1 MNRAH
6 CMHLASLLLAVAIGC
21 GTAAPARAQPG
32 IQLED
37 WQSYAPMA
45 EQGAICGAFANIMKM
60 QSVTDPTGGKLWE
73 ERSNYSGSII
83 RRAAELEGVAIDDES
98 AIDDLLNRYSMWLLN
113 QFSNPDDATIM
124 DNDGR
129 VAATGM
135 ISDVCVA
142 LFETADDAIL
152 AKHPELVGTTQSNEI
167 LVRDLDAA
175 NHQNEDLIAENAE
188 LHQLLEAPEA
198 DLQEALDELVL
209 VEAVAANAETAIAD
223 REAIAGKVATLEKQL
238 GAANAVGENI
248 TALKT
253 EIATLRRDN
262 SRLQADRDRL
272 DSELDAAVLSLLA
285 PDSANDLPD
294 DLTDDLADDTVAA
307 SAENADAVTPEV
319 AVESNSETYQQAS
332 DLPNVDLPRSDL
344 PRIDLT
350 SVDLFPESPLAGL
363 PSPASS
369 DDNTPTANTMQSA
382 DIPVSAASTRA
393 SDISEPTSL
402 LPANDTAQADKR
414 LFMAQLGAF
423 RQRMHAEAQIR
434 LLFDTFT
441 EDLATAELTI
451 AESKLP
457 GGSDVFR
464 VLTNGMSAPAA
475 ARICDALWQRMV
487 GCMLKAVP

>member
-1 MNRAH
+1 M
-6 CMHLASLLLAVAIGC
+6 
-21 GTAAPARAQPG
+21 
-32 IQLED
+32 
-37 WQSYAPMA
+37 
-45 EQGAICGAFANIMKM
+45 
-60 QSVTDPTGGKLWE
+60 
-73 ERSNYSGSII
+73 
-83 RRAAELEGVAIDDES
+83 
-98 AIDDLLNRYSMWLLN
+98 
-113 QFSNPDDATIM
+113 
-124 DNDGR
+124 
-129 VAATGM
+129 
-135 ISDVCVA
+135 
-142 LFETADDAIL
+142 
-152 AKHPELVGTTQSNEI
+152 
-167 LVRDLDAA
+167 
-175 NHQNEDLIAENAE
+175 
-188 LHQLLEAPEA
+188 
-198 DLQEALDELVL
+198 
-209 VEAVAANAETAIAD
+209 
-223 REAIAGKVATLEKQL
+223 
-238 GAANAVGENI
+238 ENI

-272 DSELDAAVLSLLA
+272 DSELDAAVLALLA
-285 PDSANDLPD
+285 PDSANDLAN

-332 DLPNVDLPRSDL
+332 DLPNVDLPRSDPPNIDL

-423 RQRMHAEAQIR
+423 RQRMHAEAQIK

>member
-1 MNRAH
+1 
-6 CMHLASLLLAVAIGC
+6 
-21 GTAAPARAQPG
+21 
-32 IQLED
+32 
-37 WQSYAPMA
+37 MA
-45 EQGAICGAFANIMKM
+45 EQGAICDTFANIMKM
-60 QSVTDPTGGKLWE
+60 QSGTDPTGGKLWE

-135 ISDVCVA
+135 VSDVCVA

-167 LVRDLDAA
+167 LVRDLDTA
-175 NHQNEDLIAENAE
+175 NHQNEDLITENAE
-188 LHQLLEAPEA
+188 LHQLLEAAEA

-223 REAIAGKVATLEKQL
+223 REAIAGKVATLERQL
-238 GAANAVGENI
+238 GAANAVVENI

-272 DSELDAAVLSLLA
+272 DSELDAAVLALLA
-285 PDSANDLPD
+285 PDSANDLA
-294 DLTDDLADDTVAA
+294 DDLADDTVAA

-319 AVESNSETYQQAS
+319 VVESNPKTHQQAS
-332 DLPNVDLPRSDL
+332 DLPNIDPPNIDLPRV
-344 PRIDLT
+344 DLT

-369 DDNTPTANTMQSA
+369 DDSTPTADTMQSA

-393 SDISEPTSL
+393 SDISKPTSL
-402 LPANDTAQADKR
+402 LPANETAQADKR

-423 RQRMHAEAQIR
+423 RQRMHAEAQIK

>member
-21 GTAAPARAQPG
+21 GTATPARAQSG

-45 EQGAICGAFANIMKM
+45 EQGAICGAFANIMEM

-83 RRAAELEGVAIDDES
+83 RRAADLEGVAIDDES

-124 DNDGR
+124 DSDGR

-135 ISDVCVA
+135 ISDVCGA

-167 LVRDLDAA
+167 LARDLDAA

-188 LHQLLEAPEA
+188 LHQLLEAAEA

-209 VEAVAANAETAIAD
+209 AEAAAANAETAIAD
-223 REAIAGKVATLEKQL
+223 REAIVGKVATLERQL
-238 GAANAVGENI
+238 GAANAVVENI

-262 SRLQADRDRL
+262 SRLQANRDRL
-272 DSELDAAVLSLLA
+272 DSELDAAVLALLA
-285 PDSANDLPD
+285 PDSAN
-294 DLTDDLADDTVAA
+294 DLADDTVAA

-319 AVESNSETYQQAS
+319 VVESNPKTHQQAS
-332 DLPNVDLPRSDL
+332 DLPNIDPPNIDLPRV
-344 PRIDLT
+344 DLT

-423 RQRMHAEAQIR
+423 RQRMHAEAQIK

-464 VLTNGMSAPAA
+464 VLTNGMSALAA
-475 ARICDALWQRMV
+475 ARFCDAFWQRMV
-487 GCMLKAVP
+487 GCMLKGVP